1 MAAELET
8 EGGRSGEGQG
18 ADDAGAAFFIATT
31 FGHALQ
37 SGEFA
42 TVWAFAGVEGPK
54 RWLGGGG
61 DAGPGGLGILGD
73 FGEERGGGGLSPGE
87 ELGWRRESTLEKA
100 VVEELLGLSGFKGGL
115 Q

>member
-1 MAAELET
+1 MAADEKA
-8 EGGRSGEGQG
+8 EGLWGGKGFG
-18 ADDAGAAFFIATT
+18 AEDAGAAFFIAAAL
-31 FGHALQ
+31 GHALQ

-87 ELGWRRESTLEKA
+87 ELGWRW
-100 VVEELLGLSGFKGGL
+100 
-115 Q
+115 